1 MQKYR
6 EQEVAAKN
14 SSQANSIEVSISF
27 FLCFGGCFR
36 LSGITRVTAGAIPE
50 LRAAR
55 RASVPLSK
63 IFFRLFIPAS
73 SRDSSGIRN

>member
-1 MQKYR
+1 MSASK
-6 EQEVAAKN
+6 
-14 SSQANSIEVSISF
+14 IF
-27 FLCFGGCFR
+27 FLCFGGSFR

-63 IFFRLFIPAS
+63 VFFRFRFIELLF
-73 SRDSSGIRN
+73 RNPFLSKTS